1 MARLNILL
9 TAVLVLCALALV
21 NAQHRSR
28 SLFID
33 LETARARTAQ
43 LETRWSELQVEQR
56 QFARNSLID
65 AKARSEL
72 AMRAVAPERMLLLTM
87 RADGPQL
94 AEVSG
99 TPARGAAKASVPA
112 AASAGSIRSASALGT
127 RGFPAASAGAAVVR
141 GTR

>member
-9 TAVLVLCALALV
+9 TAILVLCALALV

-28 SLFID
+28 QLFID

-99 TPARGAAKASVPA
+99 VPAPGAAQASTPAAT
-112 AASAGSIRSASALGT
+112 AG
-127 RGFPAASAGAAVVR
+127 AVVR